1 MTITI
6 GLVSESCSIKLATLK
21 KLTVAI
27 AKPGVDVIYNQEQ
40 EGQQVLRTLRVQI
53 MKAYCDHLNCF
64 LTELGV
70 VRVADLGSGGLV
82 GRV

>member
-6 GLVSESCSIKLATLK
+6 GLVPESCSIKLATLK

-64 LTELGV
+64 LAELGV